1 MSLSP
6 SPQRAAA
13 AAALVAARGN
23 DNGSGD
29 EASPLRR
36 WALRIGLA
44 ALALLAVWS
53 AVKFVGGSNGDA
65 KPQRKPTQIT
75 VLRPPPPPPPPP
87 KQEKPPEPPKIKEEV
102 KLDVPKPVD
111 APKPAP
117 AAEAPPPGPLG
128 VDAAGT
134 GPGDG
139 FGLAGRPGG
148 REIVLGGPAGGGA
161 ANALSNATF
170 GNAAARV
177 VAQDLARDGRLRG
190 QEYKV
195 VVNIWVGRDGRIERQ
210 ELVRGTGNPELDQWL
225 TEGLAHLS
233 PLKPPPEGLP
243 QPMRI
248 RVTSADV

>member
-1 MSLSP
+1 VSLGSSNTATAP
-6 SPQRAAA
+6 
-13 AAALVAARGN
+13 AALMRAQAE
-23 DNGSGD
+23 DD
-29 EASPLRR
+29 EVSPGKR
-36 WALRIGLA
+36 WALRIGLGLLGL
-44 ALALLAVWS
+44 LALWG
-53 AVKFVGGSNGDA
+53 AVKFVGASHSDD

-102 KLDVPKPVD
+102 KIDTPKPVD

-148 REIVLGGPAGGGA
+148 RDIVLGGPAGGGA

-170 GNAAARV
+170 GNAAARFL
-177 VAQDLARDGRLRG
+177 AQELARDGRLRG

-195 VVNIWVGRDGRIERQ
+195 VVNIWVGRDGRIERH
-210 ELVRGTGNPELDQWL
+210 ELVRGTGNAELDQWL
-225 TEGLAHLS
+225 IDGLAHAG
-233 PLKPPPEGLP
+233 PLKAPPEGLP